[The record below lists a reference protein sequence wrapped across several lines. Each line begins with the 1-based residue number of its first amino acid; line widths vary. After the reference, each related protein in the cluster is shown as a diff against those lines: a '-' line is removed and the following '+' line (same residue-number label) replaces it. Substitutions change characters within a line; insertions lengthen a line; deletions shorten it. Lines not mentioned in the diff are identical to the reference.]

1 VSSLVVLPTYQE
13 ADNVPVVL
21 RRLRAA
27 TDQVDVVVVDDG
39 SPDGT
44 ADIAQAVADELG
56 GIFVLRRTDKRGLG
70 EAYRAGFAWG
80 LARGYSALVE
90 MDADL
95 SHDPVDVPVLLEG
108 LTRADLVIGSRYVP
122 GGSIP
127 DWAWHRRLLS
137 RAGNRY
143 SSVLLGLGVADLTS
157 GFRAYRADIL
167 GKVGLDEVRA
177 GGYGFQIEMA
187 FRVAQAGGRIEETP
201 IRFVDRTRGES
212 KMSLRITAEALVLV
226 SGWGIR
232 RLAQDRRSSTGS
244 GRS

>member
-80 LARGYSALVE
+80 LAR
-90 MDADL
+90 
-95 SHDPVDVPVLLEG
+95 
-108 LTRADLVIGSRYVP
+108 VIGSRYVP

>member
-13 ADNVPVVL
+13 ADNIPVIL
-21 RRLRAA
+21 RLLRAVV
-27 TDQVDVVVVDDG
+27 DQVDGLVVDDG

-44 ADIAQAVADELG
+44 ADIAEAVGGELG
-56 GIFVLRRTDKRGLG
+56 GIFVLRRTEKRGLG

-80 LARGYSALVE
+80 LARGYNAVVE

-95 SHDPVDVPVLLEG
+95 SHDPVAVPVLLDG
-108 LTRADLVIGSRYVP
+108 LNRADLVIGSRYVP

-127 DWAWHRRLLS
+127 AWAWHRRLLS

-143 SSVLLGLGVADLTS
+143 SSALLGLGVADLTS

-226 SGWGIR
+226 TGWGIR
-232 RLAQDRRSSTGS
+232 RLAPHRRNLPGA

>member
-13 ADNVPVVL
+13 ADNIPVIL
-21 RRLRAA
+21 RLLRAVV
-27 TDQVDVVVVDDG
+27 DQVDVLVVDDG

-44 ADIAQAVADELG
+44 ADIAEAVGGELG
-56 GIFVLRRTDKRGLG
+56 GIFVLRRTEKRGLG

-80 LARGYSALVE
+80 LARGYNAVVE

-95 SHDPVDVPVLLEG
+95 SHDPVAVPVLLDG
-108 LTRADLVIGSRYVP
+108 LNRADLVIGSRYVP

-127 DWAWHRRLLS
+127 AWAWHRRLLS

-143 SSVLLGLGVADLTS
+143 SSALLGLGVADLTS

-226 SGWGIR
+226 TGWGIR
-232 RLAQDRRSSTGS
+232 RLAPHRRNLPGA